1 MKNFNN
7 QNIFNN
13 SNQQIDNEITL
24 APLIEIGKVNCLCGL
39 NVRSSKKIDINNK
52 NVIRVLEYGEHVE
65 FYNSD
70 DKWVEIIKPI
80 HGFVV
85 KEFII

>member
-7 QNIFNN
+7 QNVFNK
-13 SNQQIDNEITL
+13 SNPQINNEIVNTQ
-24 APLIEIGKVNCLCGL
+24 PIEIGKVNCLCGL
-39 NVRSSKKIDINNK
+39 NVRSSKKIEINNK

-65 FYNSD
+65 FYKSE

>member
-7 QNIFNN
+7 QNNVNKNN
-13 SNQQIDNEITL
+13 HQTNNEM
-24 APLIEIGKVNCLCGL
+24 PNNRPIEIGKVNYLHGL
-39 NVRSSKKIDINNK
+39 NVRSSKKIETNNK

-80 HGFVV
+80 HGFVI